1 MAMEP
6 GSADVPVLTDRQG
19 KAPPPPCSD
28 NEPVQWMTLT
38 LAADERSR
46 LRGHRRSSC
55 GRDLVLQLPRGE
67 ALEPGEWLSSAAGG
81 VLVQV
86 EAALE
91 PLLVVTAAA
100 PADLLQAAYHLG
112 NRHVALQVNSQELR
126 LLEDPV
132 LADLL
137 RHRGLQVERL
147 VAPFLPEPGAY
158 GTYGSVHRQ
167 ALP

>member
-1 MAMEP
+1 M
-6 GSADVPVLTDRQG
+6 
-19 KAPPPPCSD
+19 
-28 NEPVQWMTLT
+28 
-38 LAADERSR
+38 
-46 LRGHRRSSC
+46 
-55 GRDLVLQLPRGE
+55 
-67 ALEPGEWLSSAAGG
+67 
-81 VLVQV
+81 QV

-100 PADLLQAAYHLG
+100 PVDLLQAAYHLG